1 MVYLGLGTNL
11 GNKEQN
17 LRMSVQKIEER
28 IGKIVSLSAFYVTAP
43 WGFASDNSFL
53 NAVVCVETPLR
64 PLEVLKET
72 QAIERELGR
81 TSKSMGGVYS
91 DRLIDID
98 LLLYGD
104 TIMDEE
110 GLILPHPLMV
120 ERRFVMEPLAE
131 IAPDVMHPVLHKTMK
146 ELFTSS
152 FSPQQSEADRRC
164 ILLMLHIN
172 NVAL

>member
-43 WGFASDNSFL
+43 WGFASDTSFL

-152 FSPQQSEADRRC
+152 FSPQ
-164 ILLMLHIN
+164 
-172 NVAL
+172 